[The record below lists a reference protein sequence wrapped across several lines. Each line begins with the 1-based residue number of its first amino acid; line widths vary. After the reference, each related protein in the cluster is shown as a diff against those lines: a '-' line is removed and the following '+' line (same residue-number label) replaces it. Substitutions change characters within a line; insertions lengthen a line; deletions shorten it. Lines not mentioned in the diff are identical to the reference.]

1 MPVLVTPIKGAW
13 HTPRQAGGRGELWCS
28 VVQRFAGC
36 GVRVTSGGTLLI
48 EGGAGEPVHWV
59 AVCQCIG
66 SLCAC
71 VPVPWVA
78 VCQCIGSLC
87 DCAEH
92 SHSTTGTLLID
103 GGAVRDNGGHGVF
116 VMGHLRGP
124 QQSTVQVRCSQP
136 SSPRSGCGGRSW
148 D

>member
-1 MPVLVTPIKGAW
+1 VSQCIGSLCAS
-13 HTPRQAGGRGELWCS
+13 ALGRC
-28 VVQRFAGC
+28 V
-36 GVRVTSGGTLLI
+36 
-48 EGGAGEPVHWV
+48 PVHWV